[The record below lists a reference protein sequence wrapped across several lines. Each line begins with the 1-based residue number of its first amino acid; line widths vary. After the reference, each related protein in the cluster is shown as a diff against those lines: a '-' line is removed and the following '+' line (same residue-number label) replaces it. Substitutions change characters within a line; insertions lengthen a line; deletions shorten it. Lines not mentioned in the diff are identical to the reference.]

1 MLDKVYQKPQQR
13 LSTKKK
19 LGKGKFGK
27 AWRESNVDYYASKN
41 SVLGSLKYEFEEMY
55 KMAAGYINDDDYTY
69 MLDPYNTNSTRKIHA
84 ELRNYDIVSP
94 ILQMLMGEKSNR
106 KSDPIVVAINSDIT
120 TIQEQKLKELVTG
133 ELQQMFIN
141 TLNTFADSGIVSR
154 DIKGYEQIQ
163 TEVDSIKDDKAITGQ
178 HALNYI
184 VEEKEIKR
192 KLRKGFYDMICTG
205 YVFSYKDIRYKN
217 LIYDTYTPTDC
228 GYTCSQDTEF
238 IEDGEAAW
246 VRRYMTVSDILDEF
260 YDELTKE
267 ELERLEKFEDTG
279 YNTTDYT
286 STEAADLINSMTKNG
301 LFRNI
306 KWDTKSTKNDQHEVV
321 YVNWKSKVKIGL
333 LKGVDAFGNEYEEIV
348 EEDFPVRPDETI
360 EWFWVN
366 QTWEGTRIGDDIYK
380 RIRPISFQRGTLDN
394 PSACKLLIN
403 GRNVLSRHFFTKS
416 IVKKLQPFQ
425 KRYNAVHWHIEKV
438 MNKNKDKIVLMPKN
452 LIPTSGGLNTS
463 RMMHFADK
471 HGFLFTDEIDP
482 KSVDQFK
489 SIQVLDLSLGD
500 YLKYLYDALAFIRL
514 EAEEAIG
521 ITRARKG
528 QTMASDGKG
537 VTEQAIFQS
546 AVISEELFLEYEEF
560 EKREYQGLLDL
571 SKYAWQDGKKAW
583 YIDSE
588 KRRVLLDIIGREH
601 RETEYAISVQ
611 NGKEEHQKLNEIT
624 DMKNVQAMI
633 QNGTAPHIIAKM
645 KNVKSME
652 EMIDILEIDHEKF
665 EANQQQAQ
673 QAEQQAVSD
682 QLEQQERHH
691 QDEIDIKLYE
701 IDAKLMMSQQQS
713 VSLDENAENDLKRE
727 DLNIKREELQIKREE
742 IASRE
747 RMSYHKDKTALKNKV
762 SGEK

>member
-1 MLDKVYQKPQQR
+1 MLDKVYNKPQQT

-19 LGKGKFGK
+19 TKGKFGE
-27 AWRESNVDYYASKN
+27 AWQKQNVDYYSSKN
-41 SVLGSLKYEFEEMY
+41 SVLGNLKYEFEEMY
-55 KMAAGYINDDDYTY
+55 QIAAGYINDDDYTY
-69 MLDPYNTNSTRKIHA
+69 MLDPYNTNSKRKVHA
-84 ELRNYDIVSP
+84 ELRNYDIISP
-94 ILQMLMGEKSNR
+94 IIQMLMGEKSNR
-106 KSDPIVVAINSDIT
+106 KSDPVVVAINSDIT
-120 TIQEQKLKELVTG
+120 TIQEQKLKQLVNN

-141 TLNTFADSGIVSR
+141 TLNGFADSGFVSR

-184 VEEKEIKR
+184 VEEGEIKR
-192 KLRKGFYDMICTG
+192 KLRKGFYDMVCTG
-205 YVFSYKDIRYKN
+205 YTFSYKDIRYNN
-217 LIYDTYTPTDC
+217 LIYDTFSPADC

-238 IEDGEAAW
+238 VEDGEAAW
-246 VRRYMTVSDILDEF
+246 VRRYMTLSDILDEF
-260 YDELTKE
+260 YDELTEDEIK
-267 ELERLEKFEDTG
+267 ELENLENTA

-286 STEAADLINSMTKNG
+286 STDATQLVNNMMKNG
-301 LFRNI
+301 LFNNM
-306 KWDTKSTKNDQHEVV
+306 KWDTKSTRTDQHEVV
-321 YVNWKSKVKIGL
+321 YVNWKSKVKIGK
-333 LKGVDAFGNEYEEIV
+333 LKGVDAFGNEYDEIV
-348 EEDFPVRPDETI
+348 EEDFPVRPNETVD
-360 EWFWVN
+360 WYWVN
-366 QTWEGTRIGDDIYK
+366 QTWEGTRIGNHIYK
-380 RIRPISFQRGTLDN
+380 RIRPIPFQRGTLDN

-403 GRNVLSRHFFTKS
+403 GRNLLSRHFFTKS
-416 IVKKLQPFQ
+416 VVKKLQPFQ

-482 KSVDQFK
+482 KSVDQFR

-546 AVISEELFLEYEEF
+546 AIISEELFLEFEEF

-571 SKYAWQDGKKAW
+571 SKYAWKDGKKAW
-583 YIDSE
+583 YVDSQ
-588 KRRVLLDIIGREH
+588 KRRVLLDIIGSEH
-601 RETEYAISVQ
+601 RETEYSISVQ
-611 NGKEEHQKLNEIT
+611 NGKEEFTKLNELT

-652 EMIDILEIDHEKF
+652 EMIDILEIDNERF
-665 EANQQQAQ
+665 MEQQQQAQ
-673 QAEQQAVSD
+673 QAQQQAIND
-682 QLEQQERHH
+682 ELEQKERHH
-691 QDEIDIKLYE
+691 QDEMDIRLYE
-701 IDAKLMMSQQQS
+701 IDSKVMMSQQQS
-713 VSLDENAENDLKRE
+713 VSLDGNAENDLKRE
-727 DLNIKREELQIKREE
+727 DLNIKREELQVKREE

-747 RMSYHKDKTALKNKV
+747 RMSYHKDQTALKNKV